1 MDHLVLLKSGLRC
14 FIELGNHFHKYR
26 RTGLC
31 VQGYVRVCLRVRTH
45 AGNFSSPYAAPKRPQ
60 IGLEP
65 TLTRHQND
73 LKATCKHHQ
82 SDLNATSPRHQSDI
96 TAKTKR
102 HKLVLEA
109 TSKRH
114 QRDLKRH
121 ESDMTP
127 TSKQRPQN
135 DNEETSQ

>member
-45 AGNFSSPYAAPKRPQ
+45 AGNFSSPYAASKRPQ
-60 IGLEP
+60 NGLET

-73 LKATCKHHQ
+73 LKATSKRHA
-82 SDLNATSPRHQSDI
+82 SIIKATLTRHQSDI
-96 TAKTKR
+96 TAS
-102 HKLVLEA
+102 
-109 TSKRH
+109 SKRH
-114 QRDLKRH
+114 HSENKA
-121 ESDMTP
+121 T
-127 TSKQRPQN
+127 
-135 DNEETSQ
+135 